1 MVVDHEFRGMLKKIV
16 VFYSPGVC
24 VCVPTE
30 TEEYHEI
37 PDFSPSPV

>member
-1 MVVDHEFRGMLKKIV
+1 MIVDHEFRGMLKKIV

-24 VCVPTE
+24 VPTE

-37 PDFSPSPV
+37 RDFSPSTE